1 MARPQLEGLSYFP
14 HDTYASS
21 DEKLEPLILLYGS
34 KGYAFYFLHLEYIY
48 RNKDLEFDI
57 SDAETR
63 EVITQKLHIS
73 ADEYNQI
80 LQTALKKKCFDKNY
94 FDECGKLTSEGI
106 KKRAVSVL
114 EKRER
119 MRVAYEAR
127 VSAAETTHI
136 KESKEKKSKVKK
148 SIIYSS
154 EHVQM
159 AKKLKF
165 LILQNNPG
173 AKTPDDLTSWTADFD
188 KMTRLDKRTL
198 EQINIVME
206 FSQKDSFWKS
216 NILSAG
222 TLREKFDTLLLQ
234 KDRNKPQSKP
244 EQKKSAKQLLIE
256 EVDRRLKEEGAI

>member
-21 DEKLEPLILLYGS
+21 DEKLEPLILLYGA

-94 FDECGKLTSEGI
+94 FDECGKLTSGGI

-119 MRVAYEAR
+119 MRLAYEAR

-136 KESKEKKSKVKK
+136 KESKVKKSKVKE
-148 SIIYSS
+148 SII
-154 EHVQM
+154 
-159 AKKLKF
+159 LGKF
-165 LILQNNPG
+165 IPP
-173 AKTPDDLTSWTADFD
+173 T
-188 KMTRLDKRTL
+188 
-198 EQINIVME
+198 
-206 FSQKDSFWKS
+206 
-216 NILSAG
+216 
-222 TLREKFDTLLLQ
+222 
-234 KDRNKPQSKP
+234 
-244 EQKKSAKQLLIE
+244 IE
-256 EVDRRLKEEGAI
+256 EVKNYCTERNNKVNPQQWHDHYTANGWMVGKTKMKDWKGAVRTWEHGDKETSSNPFA